1 MTEKISGGAF
11 KQMVAFGAACITREK
26 QAINDLNVFPVPDGD
41 TGTNMSLTIQTAA
54 AELKKCEP
62 ATVGEA
68 AKITASALLRGAR
81 GNSGV
86 ILSLLFRGLSKSAK
100 GLEEMDGVQLAA
112 AMSEGV
118 TTAYGAVMKPA
129 EGTVLTVSRLAAA
142 RAEEAAQEQNCAEYV
157 LAEAIATGYET
168 LAETTEMNPVL
179 KKAGVVDAGGKGYLI
194 ILEGMLSSL
203 RGEPMPEVEE
213 EPEHDKADFA
223 AIGDEDITFAFD
235 TVFIVRKNDPNVDLA
250 PFRAYLDSIGDSLVI
265 GEDDESFKVHVH
277 TDTPGEALTAAQR
290 YGTLELAKI
299 ENMRTQAADLAAGR
313 KAQSTDDLDAIE
325 AELEQAE
332 QAEVPAEKRYGFLAV
347 CAGDGLAAAFRDLG
361 VDRVVSGGQTMN
373 PSTEAIL
380 REVNHTP
387 SEIVFVLPNNKNI
400 VMAAQQCVGLTEKQ
414 VIVVPTH
421 SIPQGISAMM
431 SVDTAEEDPQAILA
445 AMTEAAAAVTTAQI
459 TYAARNSDFDGFAIN
474 EGDYLALLDGKLFGT
489 ERDITS
495 LLTRLA
501 ALAAERGTS
510 LHSRQELERLQAQ
523 MHTDRAGRE
532 ALLERFRRS
541 NEEAG
546 REMDI
551 HRQKAEELRTQC
563 GRLKEQLASLATEK
577 LELERRRTQQNQEMQ
592 RCNEEVLHTER
603 EVARLEQQKNA
614 AAMEEKN
621 ILDKLWERYE
631 LSHSEA
637 QSQRMELES
646 IPKATRRI
654 GELNREIKS
663 LGTPNIGAIEEFDRV
678 NTRYT
683 YLSEQRTDVE
693 KAKEELTGVIDEI
706 TRQMTEIFA
715 QQFRLLNESF
725 QETFLELFGGGKA
738 RLELEDENDILGCG
752 IEIKVQPP
760 GKQLKTITLLSG
772 GEKAFVAIALYFAI
786 MKVHPTP
793 FCVMDEIEAALDE
806 ANVVRYARYM
816 RRIAGKTQ
824 FIVITH
830 RRGTMEEADVLY
842 GVTMQ
847 ERGVSRILTIN
858 LNDMAKE
865 LKIK

>member
-86 ILSLLFRGLSKSAK
+86 ILSLLFRGLSKSVK

-501 ALAAERGTS
+501 ALAAER
-510 LHSRQELERLQAQ
+510 
-523 MHTDRAGRE
+523 E
-532 ALLERFRRS
+532 AAFVTLFYGEGVS
-541 NEEAG
+541 QEEA
-546 REMDI
+546 EAA
-551 HRQKAEELRTQC
+551 QALFTKACPE
-563 GRLKEQLASLATEK
+563 
-577 LELERRRTQQNQEMQ
+577 
-592 RCNEEVLHTER
+592 
-603 EVARLEQQKNA
+603 
-614 AAMEEKN
+614 
-621 ILDKLWERYE
+621 
-631 LSHSEA
+631 
-637 QSQRMELES
+637 
-646 IPKATRRI
+646 
-654 GELNREIKS
+654 
-663 LGTPNIGAIEEFDRV
+663 
-678 NTRYT
+678 
-683 YLSEQRTDVE
+683 
-693 KAKEELTGVIDEI
+693 
-706 TRQMTEIFA
+706 TEI
-715 QQFRLLNESF
+715 S
-725 QETFLELFGGGKA
+725 
-738 RLELEDENDILGCG
+738 
-752 IEIKVQPP
+752 
-760 GKQLKTITLLSG
+760 LLSG
-772 GEKAFVAIALYFAI
+772 GQPVYYYTIS
-786 MKVHPTP
+786 
-793 FCVMDEIEAALDE
+793 IE
-806 ANVVRYARYM
+806 
-816 RRIAGKTQ
+816 
-824 FIVITH
+824 
-830 RRGTMEEADVLY
+830 
-842 GVTMQ
+842 
-847 ERGVSRILTIN
+847 
-858 LNDMAKE
+858 
-865 LKIK
+865 